1 MNIVGFDK
9 EFNRLRSLI
18 KENTLPHAI
27 LFTGTEGIGKRQIA
41 TELSRIILCKER
53 GEDDCD
59 CLSCRAFREESH
71 PDFHI
76 LTPTAKGKASPMIR
90 IDEVGE
96 LLTDLARLP
105 LLSKC
110 RVALIDDADLMNE
123 AASNRLLKTIEEP
136 TGDIKFFLI
145 ASKRSKIL
153 PTILS
158 RAMPVSFSALDENV
172 IVKLLTERG
181 AEEET
186 AREAARLS
194 FGSMKR
200 AIDLIENDGLT
211 VMDDCLKFLNDNLTH
226 KKIFAMAEIMGKDE
240 KKRIS
245 GFFSALTLILRDI
258 LLYYEGAA
266 DLNGKYRDL
275 IYKYDKARIFNLLN
289 LTAEYEKRLFANVN
303 LRLFIEGYL
312 LKFRRLCL

>member
-1 MNIVGFDK
+1 MNIIGFDK
-9 EFNRLRSLI
+9 EFNRLRSMI
-18 KENTLPHAI
+18 KNNTLPHTL

-41 TELSRIILCKER
+41 TELSRIILCKES
-53 GEDDCD
+53 GEEDCD
-59 CLSCRAFREESH
+59 CSSCRAFREESH

-76 LTPTAKGKASPMIR
+76 LKPTAKGKASPMIR

-96 LLTDLARLP
+96 LLTNLARLP

-110 RVALIDDADLMNE
+110 RIALIDDADLMNE

-158 RAMPVSFSALDENV
+158 RSMPVSFSALDESV

-181 AEEET
+181 AEDET

-211 VMDDCLKFLNDNLTH
+211 VIDDCLKFLNDSLAL
-226 KKIFAMAEIMGKDE
+226 KKIFAMAEIMGKEE
-240 KKRIS
+240 KQKIS
-245 GFFSALTLILRDI
+245 GFFSALSLILRDI

-266 DLNGKYRDL
+266 DLNDKYRDL
-275 IYKYDKARIFNLLN
+275 IYKYDKMRIFNLLN

-303 LRLFIEGYL
+303 LRLFVEGYL
-312 LKFRRLCL
+312 LNFRKLCS

>member
-1 MNIVGFDK
+1 MNIIGYDK
-9 EFNRLRSLI
+9 EFNRLKGMI
-18 KENTLPHAI
+18 KRNNLPHTL
-27 LFTGTEGIGKRQIA
+27 LFTGTEGVGKRQLA
-41 TELSRIILCKER
+41 TELSRIILCKED
-53 GEDDCD
+53 GEEHCD
-59 CLSCRAFREESH
+59 CPSCRAFGEGSH

-96 LLTDLARLP
+96 LLTELSRLP

-110 RVALIDDADLMNE
+110 RVALIDDADYMNE
-123 AASNRLLKTIEEP
+123 QAANRLLKTIEEP

-145 ASKRSKIL
+145 AAKRSKIL

-158 RAMPVSFSALDENV
+158 RSMPVSFAALDEEI

-181 AEEET
+181 AGEET

-194 FGSMKR
+194 FGSMRR
-200 AIDLIENDGLT
+200 AVDLIENNGLI
-211 VMDDCLKFLNDNLTH
+211 VIDDCMKFLSDTLTY
-226 KKIFAMAEIMGKDE
+226 KKIFTLAETMGKDDKE
-240 KKRIS
+240 KLS
-245 GFFSALTLILRDI
+245 GFFSALSLILRDI
-258 LLYYEGAA
+258 LLYFEGDAA
-266 DLNGKYRDL
+266 LNHKYRDL
-275 IYKYDKARIFNLLN
+275 TYKYNRPQVFKLLE

-312 LKFRRLCL
+312 LKFRKICV